1 MNKII
6 CILLLTISVS
16 AFAQNKMVIKKT
28 PQKLDTVSVTG
39 DILKIS
45 LTGDGEPAKEVTL
58 PSGGSGGDG
67 VTQVASVT
75 ALRATSGT
83 TTKDVYLKS
92 YWSGLNYGGG
102 RFTWHSTDVTGR
114 GDDGGI
120 SFAASGGGYW
130 VRTEPEFRA
139 TYFGLVD
146 TSDLAAISKTH
157 NTREAEKLTN
167 VIPEGSKLI
176 FDPGFTFKSYGG
188 FVFGQSDYKTVHV
201 DGYGAILTRGNQ
213 IQDSIK
219 SNSSSWVRVV
229 HPERWDTFMYV
240 AAYDGVDR
248 MITSSKITKIN
259 GDTLFVAMGSSNYA
273 TGDLYTQSF
282 QMSFNAPN
290 CTLRGLTFDGN
301 LAGNQIYNY
310 WGTSGALYLSSE
322 NAFANRISVRNSPG
336 EGILLFE
343 DNVIVDGFNIQNCDG
358 NGIHTGSNSN
368 YQILNGV
375 IKQVNNLIRRD
386 AIETMGHEGGAIA
399 HSVDVHGG
407 MVSNIQID
415 SAYAAIADV
424 NGGDDSLNVYD
435 RIDAKNCNKAIE
447 FSQGFSQGTAS
458 YLKVTNSRFYNCG
471 AFEIKSNPTGPA
483 DSSEYVRDIILDNVQ
498 LFNTYFDMNARSYNV
513 TMNNIY
519 VEDTSATTYHIELS
533 KHLKI
538 NGLVKIGGG
547 KIYMSE
553 CNRSTLE
560 NFEIRETNSSHSAID
575 FTYSENAIIR
585 NGAIYQT
592 SASSGFVGIYGGVG
606 QEISDVF
613 IDLKGSPTYGIFS
626 NASSSDVATT
636 VKNCTVLTPTGVPS
650 IRCYGGSSGGL
661 FINNKVNNDIS
672 NIASNDDYGTINVTD
687 DDITWGNT
695 TTIKLLGKIRDSA
708 GNLGTDG
715 QVLTADASGFTVWET
730 PSGGGG
736 LTGSGTTNKVTKWT
750 GASTLGNSQ
759 ITDDGV
765 DISLDAA
772 GKITLNIGSAGTNGI
787 DYERGGT
794 IEGSLNT
801 AVYNTTYNG
810 SMFGHNL
817 SQAFAHINTTLN
829 AYYMDLGGRG
839 SSGIGG
845 TSSGIF
851 FGMKAAS
858 TSTETNLLTLDENGN
873 VGIGGVTAPAQK
885 LHVSGT
891 ARITGSDGTATTITG
906 RDGDGDISNVSLGF
920 GLNLVGG
927 TLEVDTTEVA
937 TQGDIAALGGATGD
951 IEGVTVTSPITG
963 GGTSGTVNIAIQQ
976 ANGSQ
981 AGYLSSTDW
990 TTFNNKYTP
999 SGTAGYVPF
1008 FATSSSL
1015 TNQHDLITLN
1025 TANAFKLGI
1034 GFTSGGNS
1042 QLDNYFTSSA
1052 ASGLTILDNA
1062 SVGTKI
1068 AGLGLATSSIKWNIF
1083 NSDANNDL
1091 SFHSNAG
1098 SWVEKMRLTDAG
1110 ELILPLANST
1120 NSKLLYIDANGT
1132 LVALPHG
1139 TTNQVLTQINSTT
1152 YGWATPST
1160 SGVTNLAGVYN
1171 ISTNASTGAITITDS
1186 QSNAGTMWNPGAQTF
1201 TISSTTPTLVNF
1213 TNSSSN
1219 NGVTAN
1225 ATTDAVIVPNT
1236 GRYKITY
1243 SATVRSDL
1251 VTGSAPPDN
1260 SFGIHINGTLSA
1272 NGTIVEQGSTSGEYV
1287 SVSKSIILNLTAN
1300 DSITLRHYSV
1310 AGHTYN
1316 TQILYAHMTVQRVW

>member
-58 PSGGSGGDG
+58 PSGGSVGDG

-92 YWSGLNYGGG
+92 YWSGLGYGGG
-102 RFTWHSTDVTGR
+102 RFTWHSTDITGR

-139 TYFGLVD
+139 TYFGMVD
-146 TSDLAAISKTH
+146 TSDLATISKTH

-167 VIPEGSKLI
+167 IIPEGSKLI

-201 DGYGAILTRGNQ
+201 DGYGAVLTRGNQ

-219 SNSSSWVRVV
+219 SNSSSWVRVA

-248 MITSSKITKIN
+248 MITISKITKIN
-259 GDTLFVAMGSSNYA
+259 GDTLFVAMGASNYA
-273 TGDLYTQSF
+273 TGDLYTQSY

-301 LAGNQIYNY
+301 QSGNQVYNY

-343 DNVIVDGFNIQNCDG
+343 DNVIIDGFNIQNCDG

-498 LFNTYFDMNARSYNV
+498 LFNTYFNMNARSYNV

-519 VEDTSATTYHIELS
+519 VEDTSTTTYHIELS

-592 SASSGFVGIYGGVG
+592 SASTGFVGIYGGVG
-606 QEISDVF
+606 NEISDVF
-613 IDLKGSPTYGIFS
+613 IDLKGSPTYGIFA
-626 NASSSDVATT
+626 NASSTDVATT

-695 TTIKLLGKIRDSA
+695 TTMKLLGKIRDSA

-730 PSGGGG
+730 PAAGSG
-736 LTGSGTTNKVTKWT
+736 LSGSGTTNKVTKWT
-750 GASTLGNSQ
+750 GTSTLGNSQ

-772 GKITLNIGSAGTNGI
+772 GKVTLNVGSAGTNGI
-787 DYERGGT
+787 DYERAGV

-817 SQAFAHINTTLN
+817 SQSFAHINTTLN

-891 ARITGSDGTATTITG
+891 ARITGSDGTGIAIVG
-906 RDGDGDISNVSLGF
+906 RDADGDISNLSEGF
-920 GLNLVGG
+920 GINVTGG
-927 TLEVDTTEVA
+927 AVEVDTTLLA
-937 TQGDIAALGGATGD
+937 TQGDLAALGGATGD

-990 TTFNNKYTP
+990 TTFNSKYTP
-999 SGTAGYVPF
+999 SGAIGYVPF
-1008 FATSSSL
+1008 FSSTTAL
-1015 TNQHDLITLN
+1015 TNQHDFITQN
-1025 TANAFKLGI
+1025 SGSAFKLGL

-1042 QLDNYFTSSA
+1042 QLENYLTSTA
-1052 ASGLTILDNA
+1052 ASGLVIQDGTLPGLGLSTSTSNRWALMLNTSGELSFNRNTGGSWASPYITIGSAGTLKVTDLAGSGTRMAVVSADGTFSTQSIPAGAVSSVTGTNNIIASPTTGAVIITDNQTTQAQIYNIGAQNYSTSSTTPVKVDCFNA
-1062 SVGTKI
+1062 SVG
-1068 AGLGLATSSIKWNIF
+1068 
-1083 NSDANNDL
+1083 
-1091 SFHSNAG
+1091 G
-1098 SWVEKMRLTDAG
+1098 SGIT
-1110 ELILPLANST
+1110 
-1120 NSKLLYIDANGT
+1120 
-1132 LVALPHG
+1132 
-1139 TTNQVLTQINSTT
+1139 
-1152 YGWATPST
+1152 
-1160 SGVTNLAGVYN
+1160 
-1171 ISTNASTGAITITDS
+1171 ASTGSDNITVTFSGTYRITYTI
-1186 QSNAGTMWNPGAQTF
+1186 NAMATGTGGN
-1201 TISSTTPTLVNF
+1201 
-1213 TNSSSN
+1213 TNSPIHSTQIYVNGSPGSN
-1219 NGVTAN
+1219 NGFCREFSGSGQWVTLSRNEIVQLSAG
-1225 ATTDAVIVPNT
+1225 AVVDL
-1236 GRYKITY
+1236 RYNHG
-1243 SATVRSDL
+1243 A
-1251 VTGSAPPDN
+1251 TGSFDISLGQAY
-1260 SFGIHINGTLSA
+1260 IN
-1272 NGTIVEQGSTSGEYV
+1272 
-1287 SVSKSIILNLTAN
+1287 
-1300 DSITLRHYSV
+1300 
-1310 AGHTYN
+1310 
-1316 TQILYAHMTVQRVW
+1316 VQRIQ

>member
-16 AFAQNKMVIKKT
+16 AYSQNKMVIKKT

-83 TTKDVYLKS
+83 STKDVYLKS

-130 VRTEPEFRA
+130 VRNEPEFRA

-157 NTREAEKLTN
+157 NTWEAENLTN
-167 VIPEGSKLI
+167 QITDGSKLV
-176 FDPGFTFKSYGG
+176 FDAGFTFKTYGG
-188 FVFGQSDYKTVHV
+188 FVFTQADLKTVHIE
-201 DGYGAILTRGNQ
+201 GYGATLTRGDQ
-213 IQDSIK
+213 IQDSII
-219 SNSSSWVRVV
+219 SNSSSWVRVA

-248 MITSSKITKIN
+248 MIASSKITRIG
-259 GDTLFVAMGSSNYA
+259 GDTLFVSMGSSNYA
-273 TGDLYTQSF
+273 TGDLYTQSY
-282 QMSFNAPN
+282 QTYLLKEN

-301 LAGNQIYNY
+301 INGNDLYNY
-310 WGTSGALYLSSE
+310 WGTCGAVYLSSP
-322 NAFANRISVRNSPG
+322 NSFINRITVKDSPG
-336 EGILLFE
+336 EGILLFD
-343 DNVIVDGFNIQNCDG
+343 DNVILDGFNIQNCNG
-358 NGIHTGSNSN
+358 NGVHTGSNSN

-375 IKQVNNLIRRD
+375 IKNVNNLIRRSN
-386 AIETMGHEGGAIA
+386 IETLGHEGGAIA
-399 HSVDVHGG
+399 HSLDVHGG

-424 NGGDDSLNVYD
+424 NGADDSLNVYD
-435 RIDAKNCNKAIE
+435 RIDAKNCKKAIE
-447 FSQGFSQGTAS
+447 FFQGYSQGTAS

-471 AFEIKSNPTGPA
+471 SFEIKSNPTGPA

-498 LFNTYFDMNARSYNV
+498 LFNTYLDMNARSYNV

-519 VEDTSATTYHIELS
+519 IEDTSSTTYHIELS

-538 NGLVKIGGG
+538 DGLVKIGGG
-547 KIYMSE
+547 KIYASE
-553 CNRSTLE
+553 CNRAVLQ
-560 NFEIRETNSSHSAID
+560 NFEIRETNSTNSAID
-575 FTYSENAIIR
+575 FTYSGNALIR
-585 NGAIYQT
+585 NGAIYMT
-592 SASSGFVGIYGGVG
+592 NASSGFVGIYGGVAN
-606 QEISDVF
+606 EISDVF
-613 IDLKGSPTYGIFS
+613 IDLKGSPTYGIFANQS
-626 NASSSDVATT
+626 TTQVATT
-636 VKNCTVLTPTGVPS
+636 VKNCTILTPLGVPS
-650 IRCYGGSSGGL
+650 IRCYGGSSGAL
-661 FINNKVNNDIS
+661 FINNKMNNDIS
-672 NIASNDDYGTINVTD
+672 NISDNDAYGNINVTND
-687 DDITWGNT
+687 DVTWGNT
-695 TTIKLLGKIRDSA
+695 TTLEILGKIRDSA
-708 GNLGTDG
+708 GNLGTSGQTLVSDG
-715 QVLTADASGFTVWET
+715 SGFATWQA
-730 PSGGGG
+730 G
-736 LTGSGTTNKVTKWT
+736 GSG
-750 GASTLGNSQ
+750 
-759 ITDDGV
+759 
-765 DISLDAA
+765 DI
-772 GKITLNIGSAGTNGI
+772 
-787 DYERGGT
+787 
-794 IEGSLNT
+794 
-801 AVYNTTYNG
+801 
-810 SMFGHNL
+810 
-817 SQAFAHINTTLN
+817 
-829 AYYMDLGGRG
+829 
-839 SSGIGG
+839 
-845 TSSGIF
+845 
-851 FGMKAAS
+851 
-858 TSTETNLLTLDENGN
+858 
-873 VGIGGVTAPAQK
+873 
-885 LHVSGT
+885 
-891 ARITGSDGTATTITG
+891 
-906 RDGDGDISNVSLGF
+906 
-920 GLNLVGG
+920 
-927 TLEVDTTEVA
+927 TEVNVN
-937 TQGDIAALGGATGD
+937 QYL
-951 IEGVTVTSPITG
+951 TG
-963 GGTSGTVNIAIQQ
+963 GGTSGAVTIGIDTTGTIGVATKYDLLSLSTGGITDLNGLTAGTQTFATGTSGTDFNINSTTSTHTFNFPNAS
-976 ANGSQ
+976 GSNR
-981 AGYLSSTDW
+981 GLLTSTDW
-990 TTFNNKYTP
+990 TTFNSKYTP

-1213 TNSSSN
+1213 THSSSN
-1219 NGVTAN
+1219 NGVSAN
-1225 ATTDAVIVPNT
+1225 AGTDAVTVPNT
-1236 GRYKITY
+1236 GMYKITY

-1251 VTGSAPPDN
+1251 VTGSTPPDN
-1260 SFGIHINGTLSA
+1260 SFGIHINGTLSS

-1300 DSITLRHYSV
+1300 DSITLRHYSLN
-1310 AGHTYN
+1310 GNTYN

>member
-16 AFAQNKMVIKKT
+16 AYSQNKMVIKKT

-45 LTGDGEPAKEVTL
+45 LSGDGEPAKEVTL

-130 VRTEPEFRA
+130 VRNEPEFRA

-157 NTREAEKLTN
+157 NTWEAENLTN
-167 VIPEGSKLI
+167 QITDGSKLV
-176 FDPGFTFKSYGG
+176 FDAGFTFKTYGG
-188 FVFGQSDYKTVHV
+188 FVFTQADLKTVHIE
-201 DGYGAILTRGNQ
+201 GYGATLTRGDQ
-213 IQDSIK
+213 IQDSII
-219 SNSSSWVRVV
+219 SNSSSWVRVA

-248 MITSSKITKIN
+248 MIASSKITRIG
-259 GDTLFVAMGSSNYA
+259 GDTLFVSMGSSNYA
-273 TGDLYTQSF
+273 TGDLYTQSY
-282 QMSFNAPN
+282 QTYLLKEN

-301 LAGNQIYNY
+301 INGNDLYNY
-310 WGTSGALYLSSE
+310 WGTCGAVYLSSP
-322 NAFANRISVRNSPG
+322 NSFINRITVKDSPG
-336 EGILLFE
+336 EGILLFD
-343 DNVIVDGFNIQNCDG
+343 DNVILDGFNIQNCNG
-358 NGIHTGSNSN
+358 NGVHTGSNSN

-375 IKQVNNLIRRD
+375 IKNVNNLIRRSN
-386 AIETMGHEGGAIA
+386 IETLGHEGGAIA
-399 HSVDVHGG
+399 HSLDVHGG

-424 NGGDDSLNVYD
+424 NGADDSLNVYD
-435 RIDAKNCNKAIE
+435 RIDAKNCKKAIE
-447 FSQGFSQGTAS
+447 FFQGYSQGTAS

-471 AFEIKSNPTGPA
+471 SFEIKSNPTGPA

-498 LFNTYFDMNARSYNV
+498 LFNTYLDMNARSYNV

-519 VEDTSATTYHIELS
+519 IEDTSSTTYHIELS

-538 NGLVKIGGG
+538 DGLVKIGGG
-547 KIYMSE
+547 KIYASE
-553 CNRSTLE
+553 CNRAVLQ
-560 NFEIRETNSSHSAID
+560 NFEIRETNSTNSAID
-575 FTYSENAIIR
+575 FTYSGNALIR
-585 NGAIYQT
+585 NGAIYMT
-592 SASSGFVGIYGGVG
+592 NASSGFVGIYGGVAN
-606 QEISDVF
+606 EISDVF
-613 IDLKGSPTYGIFS
+613 IDLKGSPTYGIFANQS
-626 NASSSDVATT
+626 TTQVATT
-636 VKNCTVLTPTGVPS
+636 VKNCTILTPLGVPS
-650 IRCYGGSSGGL
+650 IRCYGGSSGAL
-661 FINNKVNNDIS
+661 FINNKMNNDIS
-672 NIASNDDYGTINVTD
+672 NISGNDAYGNINVTND
-687 DDITWGNT
+687 DVTWGNT
-695 TTIKLLGKIRDSA
+695 TTLEILGKIRDSA
-708 GNLGTDG
+708 GNLGTSGQTLVSDG
-715 QVLTADASGFTVWET
+715 SGFATWQA
-730 PSGGGG
+730 G
-736 LTGSGTTNKVTKWT
+736 GSG
-750 GASTLGNSQ
+750 
-759 ITDDGV
+759 
-765 DISLDAA
+765 DI
-772 GKITLNIGSAGTNGI
+772 
-787 DYERGGT
+787 
-794 IEGSLNT
+794 
-801 AVYNTTYNG
+801 
-810 SMFGHNL
+810 
-817 SQAFAHINTTLN
+817 
-829 AYYMDLGGRG
+829 
-839 SSGIGG
+839 
-845 TSSGIF
+845 
-851 FGMKAAS
+851 
-858 TSTETNLLTLDENGN
+858 
-873 VGIGGVTAPAQK
+873 
-885 LHVSGT
+885 
-891 ARITGSDGTATTITG
+891 
-906 RDGDGDISNVSLGF
+906 
-920 GLNLVGG
+920 
-927 TLEVDTTEVA
+927 TEVNVN
-937 TQGDIAALGGATGD
+937 QYL
-951 IEGVTVTSPITG
+951 TG
-963 GGTSGTVNIAIQQ
+963 GGTSGAVTIGIDTTGTIGVATKYDLLSLSTGGITDLNGLTAGTQTFATGTSGTDFNINSTTSTHTFNFPNAS
-976 ANGSQ
+976 GSNR
-981 AGYLSSTDW
+981 GLLTSTDW
-990 TTFNNKYTP
+990 TTFNSKYTP

-1219 NGVTAN
+1219 NGVSAN

-1251 VTGSAPPDN
+1251 VTGSTPPDN
-1260 SFGIHINGTLSA
+1260 SFGIHINGTLSS
-1272 NGTIVEQGSTSGEYV
+1272 NGTFVEQGSTSGEYV

-1300 DSITLRHYSV
+1300 DSITLRHYSLN
-1310 AGHTYN
+1310 GNTYN

>member
-1 MNKII
+1 M
-6 CILLLTISVS
+6 
-16 AFAQNKMVIKKT
+16 
-28 PQKLDTVSVTG
+28 
-39 DILKIS
+39 
-45 LTGDGEPAKEVTL
+45 
-58 PSGGSGGDG
+58 
-67 VTQVASVT
+67 
-75 ALRATSGT
+75 
-83 TTKDVYLKS
+83 
-92 YWSGLNYGGG
+92 
-102 RFTWHSTDVTGR
+102 
-114 GDDGGI
+114 
-120 SFAASGGGYW
+120 
-130 VRTEPEFRA
+130 
-139 TYFGLVD
+139 
-146 TSDLAAISKTH
+146 
-157 NTREAEKLTN
+157 
-167 VIPEGSKLI
+167 
-176 FDPGFTFKSYGG
+176 
-188 FVFGQSDYKTVHV
+188 
-201 DGYGAILTRGNQ
+201 
-213 IQDSIK
+213 
-219 SNSSSWVRVV
+219 
-229 HPERWDTFMYV
+229 
-240 AAYDGVDR
+240 
-248 MITSSKITKIN
+248 
-259 GDTLFVAMGSSNYA
+259 
-273 TGDLYTQSF
+273 
-282 QMSFNAPN
+282 
-290 CTLRGLTFDGN
+290 
-301 LAGNQIYNY
+301 
-310 WGTSGALYLSSE
+310 
-322 NAFANRISVRNSPG
+322 
-336 EGILLFE
+336 
-343 DNVIVDGFNIQNCDG
+343 
-358 NGIHTGSNSN
+358 
-368 YQILNGV
+368 
-375 IKQVNNLIRRD
+375 
-386 AIETMGHEGGAIA
+386 
-399 HSVDVHGG
+399 
-407 MVSNIQID
+407 
-415 SAYAAIADV
+415 
-424 NGGDDSLNVYD
+424 
-435 RIDAKNCNKAIE
+435 
-447 FSQGFSQGTAS
+447 
-458 YLKVTNSRFYNCG
+458 
-471 AFEIKSNPTGPA
+471 
-483 DSSEYVRDIILDNVQ
+483 
-498 LFNTYFDMNARSYNV
+498 
-513 TMNNIY
+513 
-519 VEDTSATTYHIELS
+519 
-533 KHLKI
+533 
-538 NGLVKIGGG
+538 
-547 KIYMSE
+547 
-553 CNRSTLE
+553 
-560 NFEIRETNSSHSAID
+560 
-575 FTYSENAIIR
+575 
-585 NGAIYQT
+585 
-592 SASSGFVGIYGGVG
+592 
-606 QEISDVF
+606 
-613 IDLKGSPTYGIFS
+613 
-626 NASSSDVATT
+626 
-636 VKNCTVLTPTGVPS
+636 PS

-672 NIASNDDYGTINVTD
+672 NISSNDDYGTINVTD

-730 PSGGGG
+730 PAAGSG
-736 LTGSGTTNKVTKWT
+736 LSGSGTTNRITKWT
-750 GASTLGNSQ
+750 GTSSLGNSN
-759 ITDDGV
+759 ITDDGEN
-765 DISLDAA
+765 ISVGLANGDVS
-772 GKITLNIGSAGTNGI
+772 INVGSAGSYGVYLKRNNTT
-787 DYERGGT
+787 EAT
-794 IEGSLNT
+794 LNT
-801 AVYNTTYNG
+801 AVYNSIYNG
-810 SMFGHNL
+810 TLLGHNL
-817 SQAFAHINTTLN
+817 DQALGHINTTLN

-906 RDGDGDISNVSLGF
+906 RDGDGDISNVSIGY

-937 TQGDIAALGGATGD
+937 TQGDLAALGGATGD

-981 AGYLSSTDW
+981 SGYLSSTDW
-990 TTFNNKYTP
+990 TTFNSKYTP

-1219 NGVTAN
+1219 NGVSAN

-1251 VTGSAPPDN
+1251 VTGSTPPDN
-1260 SFGIHINGTLSA
+1260 SFGIHINGTLSS

-1300 DSITLRHYSV
+1300 DSITLRHYSLN
-1310 AGHTYN
+1310 GNTYN